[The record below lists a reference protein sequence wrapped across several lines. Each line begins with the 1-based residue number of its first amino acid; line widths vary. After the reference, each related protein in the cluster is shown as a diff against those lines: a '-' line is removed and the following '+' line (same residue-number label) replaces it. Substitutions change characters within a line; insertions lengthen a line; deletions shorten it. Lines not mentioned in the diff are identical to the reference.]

1 MAENQR
7 IAEDIVKRF
16 KIDGKE
22 EDLKYYE
29 DIFDVYDF
37 IEQEKFLIL
46 GHKGT
51 GKTYFLKKI
60 KEIKEENDF
69 KIINCNMEKF
79 YLILNKL
86 DKNKVKDIRKEL
98 DMIWK
103 FMIFIEIFKKI
114 KDERMDGKNKKIL
127 RLIKKF
133 LQKNS
138 FLLNLSSDKILERI
152 INKEIETEIE
162 TNFLKKI
169 FSGLKNKFSIR
180 EQKKSVKAEYY
191 DFLEDFEEKIS
202 SVLRECSFG
211 IGIFFDELDSKFE
224 KGNGNEKILLSLL
237 EETKRLNYEYKN
249 LDIFVCLRTEIFELL
264 NFPDLNKIKE
274 DKSVTFKWNKE
285 TLLKVLKKRFL
296 EEGLKDS
303 EFTKKYF
310 ENEIKVINS
319 KEIEIFIYIFNKTR
333 CRPRDIIAF
342 FKYIFENN
350 PEIPITN
357 ETLDKEYGY
366 SSYLYLEI
374 KNELSGFYEDK
385 EIESIFEQITKYG
398 KSTFVIERFLEDN
411 KINKTE
417 KYIKFFKKLYELGIV
432 NIVQKQ
438 NRHKKNIISY
448 STDGSYPLDKK
459 CNVAINYG
467 LRHHLKL
474 YNPNSNN

>member
-1 MAENQR
+1 MRIKIKKELSKCLGDSQKWLSFFVEEKSHDIFYLQKQKISCKILRYKKTGGKMVENQR

-60 KEIKEENDF
+60 KEIKEKHNF

-180 EQKKSVKAEYY
+180 EQK
-191 DFLEDFEEKIS
+191 
-202 SVLRECSFG
+202 
-211 IGIFFDELDSKFE
+211 
-224 KGNGNEKILLSLL
+224 
-237 EETKRLNYEYKN
+237 N
-249 LDIFVCLRTEIFELL
+249 L
-264 NFPDLNKIKE
+264 
-274 DKSVTFKWNKE
+274 
-285 TLLKVLKKRFL
+285 
-296 EEGLKDS
+296 
-303 EFTKKYF
+303 
-310 ENEIKVINS
+310 
-319 KEIEIFIYIFNKTR
+319 
-333 CRPRDIIAF
+333 
-342 FKYIFENN
+342 
-350 PEIPITN
+350 
-357 ETLDKEYGY
+357 
-366 SSYLYLEI
+366 
-374 KNELSGFYEDK
+374 
-385 EIESIFEQITKYG
+385 
-398 KSTFVIERFLEDN
+398 
-411 KINKTE
+411 
-417 KYIKFFKKLYELGIV
+417 
-432 NIVQKQ
+432 
-438 NRHKKNIISY
+438 
-448 STDGSYPLDKK
+448 
-459 CNVAINYG
+459 
-467 LRHHLKL
+467 
-474 YNPNSNN
+474 